1 MKKGLVIALIVA
13 GVFLAACGVLYPLS
27 YLTRHGMQRGFDSFN
42 SRERASDDFNDRRS
56 NMPHGMRGWNR
67 SASDED
73 FYLERWAAM
82 LGISEEELTTRLDSG
97 ESLESI
103 AESLGIEM
111 PCLEDDADDDA
122 DLNGTPGSSYFD
134 RDNGVGMCF

>member
-73 FYLERWAAM
+73 FYFERWAAM
-82 LGISEEELTTRLDSG
+82 LGISEE
-97 ESLESI
+97 
-103 AESLGIEM
+103 
-111 PCLEDDADDDA
+111 
-122 DLNGTPGSSYFD
+122 
-134 RDNGVGMCF
+134 